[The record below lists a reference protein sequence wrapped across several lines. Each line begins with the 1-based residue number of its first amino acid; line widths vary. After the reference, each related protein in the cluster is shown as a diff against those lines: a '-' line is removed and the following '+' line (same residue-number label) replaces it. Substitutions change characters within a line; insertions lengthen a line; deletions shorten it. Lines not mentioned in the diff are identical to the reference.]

1 MEIDSQLPKELFRCK
16 ECFQTIFLGIEYK
29 ANTIK
34 INSLCE
40 EYHIGENE
48 DIEYFLNNNFGDS
61 EYEYD
66 TICNNPEHE
75 GEKLIGFCLQCLCG
89 YCELCKEE
97 NEHNLH
103 LLKLNEEIKLNDI
116 EVNYYKITLN
126 HFEKKF
132 KNIEL
137 KLNNLKEIMGM
148 EELNKLIDNYIKFN
162 KLEICF
168 AEEILCE
175 YITHQNDNFN
185 YKLPIN
191 VRNVLKF
198 NDIIYP
204 LSNEDEE
211 DEDEIFVLIENK
223 IYPFLENKDNFFLKE
238 SKLDIRENINIMKIL
253 SERNLNLDM
262 KEEKTKLEFNYLRKR
277 NYTNNNLS
285 VQISRKP
292 SLRTKQNEM
301 SINTLYEGNNIN
313 NSFSIFNHSYNF
325 SNKDTL
331 NKNSIHKRYTTE
343 FIKSNNLNTE
353 NTINLT
359 LSDKEDYKSNIAI
372 ENNIHLNIS
381 PKKEQNTIKENSIEI
396 ISEKN
401 LSERK
406 NVTRIMANGKYI
418 GTINKE
424 GKYDGKGIFYFKNG
438 DIYEGEYKNGFREGK
453 GIYKYANGEKYE
465 GDFIKG
471 KADGFG
477 ILYYKSGYYYK
488 GNWKNDLKEGK
499 GEYYNS
505 KTKTLKSGVWS
516 KGKRLK

>member
-1 MEIDSQLPKELFRCK
+1 MEIESQLPKELFRCP

-29 ANTIK
+29 KNTIK

-40 EYHIGENE
+40 EFHIDENE
-48 DIEYFLNNNFGDS
+48 DLEYFLNNNFGDS

-66 TICNNPEHE
+66 TICNNSEHE

-89 YCELCKEE
+89 YCNLCKEE

-132 KNIEL
+132 ENIEL
-137 KLNNLKEIMGM
+137 KLNNLKEKMGM
-148 EELNKLIDNYIKFN
+148 EELNNLIDNYIKLN

-198 NDIIYP
+198 NNIIYP

-223 IYPFLENKDNFFLKE
+223 IYPFLENKNNFFLKE
-238 SKLDIRENINIMKIL
+238 SKLDIRENINIMNIL

-262 KEEKTKLEFNYLRKR
+262 KEEKNKLEFKYLRKR
-277 NYTNNNLS
+277 NYSNNNIS
-285 VQISRKP
+285 EQISRKP
-292 SLRTKQNEM
+292 SLRVKQSEI
-301 SINTLYEGNNIN
+301 SINTIYDDP
-313 NSFSIFNHSYNF
+313 NSFSIFNKRYNAKI
-325 SNKDTL
+325 NENNDE

-343 FIKSNNLNTE
+343 FIKSKNLDTE
-353 NTINLT
+353 NSIDLNFLNKEDNKSNSLIEKTINLT
-359 LSDKEDYKSNIAI
+359 INPTL
-372 ENNIHLNIS
+372 EN
-381 PKKEQNTIKENSIEI
+381 EQSTIKENS
-396 ISEKN
+396 KN
-401 LSERK
+401 TISERK
-406 NVTRIMANGKYI
+406 NVTKILANGKYI

-424 GKYDGKGIFYFKNG
+424 GKFDGKGIFYFKNG
-438 DIYEGEYKNGFREGK
+438 DIYEGDYKNGFREGY
-453 GIYKYANGEKYE
+453 GTYKYANGEKFE

-471 KADGFG
+471 KAEGFG
-477 ILYYKSGYYYK
+477 IVYYKNGYYYK

-499 GEYYNS
+499 GEYYNA
-505 KTKTLKSGVWS
+505 KTKTLISGIWS
-516 KGKRLK
+516 KGKRIKN

>member
-1 MEIDSQLPKELFRCK
+1 MEIDSQLPKELFRCN
-16 ECFQTIFLGIEYK
+16 ECLQTIFLGIEYK

-48 DIEYFLNNNFGDS
+48 EIEYFLNNNFGVS

-66 TICNNPEHE
+66 TICNNSEHE

-89 YCELCKEE
+89 YCNLCKEE

-132 KNIEL
+132 ENIEL
-137 KLNNLKEIMGM
+137 KLNNLKEKMGM
-148 EELNKLIDNYIKFN
+148 EELNNLIDNYIKLN

-198 NDIIYP
+198 NNIIYP

-223 IYPFLENKDNFFLKE
+223 IYPFLENKNNFFLKE
-238 SKLDIRENINIMKIL
+238 SKLDIRENINIMNIL

-262 KEEKTKLEFNYLRKR
+262 KEEKNKLEFKYLRKR
-277 NYTNNNLS
+277 NYSNNNIS
-285 VQISRKP
+285 EQISRKP
-292 SLRTKQNEM
+292 SLRVKQSEI
-301 SINTLYEGNNIN
+301 SINTIYDDP
-313 NSFSIFNHSYNF
+313 NSFSIFNKRYNAKI
-325 SNKDTL
+325 NENNDE

-343 FIKSNNLNTE
+343 FIKSKNLDTE
-353 NTINLT
+353 NSIDLNFLNKEDNKSNSLIEKTINLT
-359 LSDKEDYKSNIAI
+359 INPAL
-372 ENNIHLNIS
+372 EN
-381 PKKEQNTIKENSIEI
+381 EQSTIKENS
-396 ISEKN
+396 KN
-401 LSERK
+401 TISERK
-406 NVTRIMANGKYI
+406 NVTKILANGKYI

-424 GKYDGKGIFYFKNG
+424 GKFDGKGIFYFKNG
-438 DIYEGEYKNGFREGK
+438 DIYEGDYKNGFREGY
-453 GIYKYANGEKYE
+453 GTYKYANGEKFE

-471 KADGFG
+471 KAEGFG
-477 ILYYKSGYYYK
+477 IVYYKNGYYYK

-499 GEYYNS
+499 GEYYNP
-505 KTKTLKSGVWS
+505 KTKTITYGVWS
-516 KGKRLK
+516 KGKRKKN

>member
-1 MEIDSQLPKELFRCK
+1 MEIDSQLPKELFRCN
-16 ECFQTIFLGIEYK
+16 ECLQTIFLGIEYK

-48 DIEYFLNNNFGDS
+48 EIEYFLNNNFGVS

-66 TICNNPEHE
+66 TICNNSEHE

-89 YCELCKEE
+89 YCNLCKEE

-132 KNIEL
+132 ENIEL
-137 KLNNLKEIMGM
+137 KLNNLKEKMGM
-148 EELNKLIDNYIKFN
+148 EELNNLIDNYIKLN

-198 NDIIYP
+198 NNIIYP

-223 IYPFLENKDNFFLKE
+223 IYPFLENKNNFFLKE
-238 SKLDIRENINIMKIL
+238 SKLDIRENINIMNIL

-262 KEEKTKLEFNYLRKR
+262 KEEKNKLEFKYLRKR
-277 NYTNNNLS
+277 NYSNNNIS
-285 VQISRKP
+285 EQISRKP
-292 SLRTKQNEM
+292 SLRVKQSEI
-301 SINTLYEGNNIN
+301 SINTIYDDY
-313 NSFSIFNHSYNF
+313 NSFSIFNKRYNAKI
-325 SNKDTL
+325 NENNDE

-343 FIKSNNLNTE
+343 FIKSKNLDTE
-353 NTINLT
+353 NSIDLNFLNKEDNKSNSLIEKTINLT
-359 LSDKEDYKSNIAI
+359 INPTL
-372 ENNIHLNIS
+372 EN
-381 PKKEQNTIKENSIEI
+381 EQSTIKENS
-396 ISEKN
+396 KN
-401 LSERK
+401 TISERK
-406 NVTRIMANGKYI
+406 NVTKILANGKYI

-424 GKYDGKGIFYFKNG
+424 GKFDGKGIFYFKNG
-438 DIYEGEYKNGFREGK
+438 DIYEGDYKNGFREGY
-453 GIYKYANGEKYE
+453 GTYKYANGEKFE

-471 KADGFG
+471 KAEGFG
-477 ILYYKSGYYYK
+477 IVYYKNGYYYK

-499 GEYYNS
+499 GEYYNP
-505 KTKTLKSGVWS
+505 KTKTITYGVWS
-516 KGKRLK
+516 KGKRKKN

>member
-1 MEIDSQLPKELFRCK
+1 MEIDSQLPKELFRCN
-16 ECFQTIFLGIEYK
+16 ECLQTIFLGIEYK

-48 DIEYFLNNNFGDS
+48 EIEYFLNNNFGFS

-66 TICNNPEHE
+66 TICNNSEHE

-89 YCELCKEE
+89 YCNLCKEE

-132 KNIEL
+132 ENIEL
-137 KLNNLKEIMGM
+137 KLNNLKEKMGM
-148 EELNKLIDNYIKFN
+148 EELNNLIDNYIKLN

-198 NDIIYP
+198 NNIIYP

-223 IYPFLENKDNFFLKE
+223 IYPFLENKNNFFLKE
-238 SKLDIRENINIMKIL
+238 SKLDIRENINIMNIL

-262 KEEKTKLEFNYLRKR
+262 KEEKNKLEFKYLRKR
-277 NYTNNNLS
+277 NYSNNNIS
-285 VQISRKP
+285 EQISRKP
-292 SLRTKQNEM
+292 SLRVKQSEI
-301 SINTLYEGNNIN
+301 SINTIYDDP
-313 NSFSIFNHSYNF
+313 NSFSIFNKRYNAKI
-325 SNKDTL
+325 NENNDE

-343 FIKSNNLNTE
+343 FIKSKNLDTE
-353 NTINLT
+353 NSIDLNFLNKEDNKSNSLIEKTINLT
-359 LSDKEDYKSNIAI
+359 INPAL
-372 ENNIHLNIS
+372 EN
-381 PKKEQNTIKENSIEI
+381 EQSTIKENS
-396 ISEKN
+396 KN
-401 LSERK
+401 TISERK
-406 NVTRIMANGKYI
+406 NVTKILANGKYI

-424 GKYDGKGIFYFKNG
+424 GKFDGKGIFYFKNG
-438 DIYEGEYKNGFREGK
+438 DIYEGDYKNGFREGY
-453 GIYKYANGEKYE
+453 GTYKYANGEKFE

-477 ILYYKSGYYYK
+477 IVYYKNGYYYK

-499 GEYYNS
+499 GEYYNP
-505 KTKTLKSGVWS
+505 KTKTITYGVWS
-516 KGKRLK
+516 KGKRKKN

>member
-1 MEIDSQLPKELFRCK
+1 MENDSQLPKELFRCN
-16 ECFQTIFLGIEYK
+16 ECLQTIFLGIEYK

-48 DIEYFLNNNFGDS
+48 EIEYFLNNNFGFS

-66 TICNNPEHE
+66 TICNNSEHE

-89 YCELCKEE
+89 YCNLCKEE

-132 KNIEL
+132 ENIEL
-137 KLNNLKEIMGM
+137 KLNNLKEKMGM
-148 EELNKLIDNYIKFN
+148 EELNNLIDNYIKLN

-198 NDIIYP
+198 NNIIYP

-223 IYPFLENKDNFFLKE
+223 IYPFLENKNNFFLKE
-238 SKLDIRENINIMKIL
+238 SKLDIRENINIMNIL
-253 SERNLNLDM
+253 TERNLNLDM
-262 KEEKTKLEFNYLRKR
+262 KEEKNKLEFKYLRKR
-277 NYTNNNLS
+277 NYSNNNIS
-285 VQISRKP
+285 EQISRKP
-292 SLRTKQNEM
+292 SLRVKQSEI
-301 SINTLYEGNNIN
+301 SINTIYDDP
-313 NSFSIFNHSYNF
+313 NSFSIFNKRYNA
-325 SNKDTL
+325 NINENNNE

-343 FIKSNNLNTE
+343 FIKSKNLDTE
-353 NTINLT
+353 NLIDFNILNKEDNKSNSLIEKTINLT
-359 LSDKEDYKSNIAI
+359 INPSLE
-372 ENNIHLNIS
+372 
-381 PKKEQNTIKENSIEI
+381 KEQSIIKENS
-396 ISEKN
+396 KN
-401 LSERK
+401 TISERK
-406 NVTRIMANGKYI
+406 NVTQIMANGKYV

-424 GKYDGKGIFYFKNG
+424 GKFDGKGIFYFKNG
-438 DIYEGEYKNGFREGK
+438 DIYEGDYKNGFREGH
-453 GIYKYANGEKYE
+453 GTYKYANGEKFE

-471 KADGFG
+471 KAEGFG
-477 ILYYKSGYYYK
+477 IVYYKNGYYYK

-499 GEYYNS
+499 GEYYNP
-505 KTKTLKSGVWS
+505 KTKTITYGVWN
-516 KGKRLK
+516 KGKRMKN

>member
-1 MEIDSQLPKELFRCK
+1 MEIDSQLPKELFRCN
-16 ECFQTIFLGIEYK
+16 ECLQTIFLGIEYK

-48 DIEYFLNNNFGDS
+48 EIEYFLNNNFGVS

-66 TICNNPEHE
+66 TICNNSEHE

-89 YCELCKEE
+89 YCNLCKEE

-132 KNIEL
+132 QNIEL

-198 NDIIYP
+198 NNIIYP
-204 LSNEDEE
+204 SSNEDEE

-223 IYPFLENKDNFFLKE
+223 IYPFLENKNNFFLKE
-238 SKLDIRENINIMKIL
+238 SKLDIRENINIMNIL

-262 KEEKTKLEFNYLRKR
+262 KEEKNKFEFKYLRKR
-277 NYTNNNLS
+277 NYSNNNIS
-285 VQISRKP
+285 EQISRKP
-292 SLRTKQNEM
+292 SLRVKQSEI
-301 SINTLYEGNNIN
+301 SINTIYDDP
-313 NSFSIFNHSYNF
+313 NSFSIFNKRYNAKI
-325 SNKDTL
+325 NENNDE

-343 FIKSNNLNTE
+343 FIKSKNLDTE
-353 NTINLT
+353 NSIDLNFLNKEDNKSNSLIEKTINLT
-359 LSDKEDYKSNIAI
+359 INPSLE
-372 ENNIHLNIS
+372 
-381 PKKEQNTIKENSIEI
+381 KEQSIIKENS
-396 ISEKN
+396 KN
-401 LSERK
+401 TISERK
-406 NVTRIMANGKYI
+406 NVTQIMANGKYV

-424 GKYDGKGIFYFKNG
+424 GKFDGKGIFYFKNG
-438 DIYEGEYKNGFREGK
+438 DIYEGGYKNGFREGY
-453 GIYKYANGEKYE
+453 GTYKYANGEKFE

-477 ILYYKSGYYYK
+477 IVYYKNGYYYK

-499 GEYYNS
+499 GEYYNP
-505 KTKTLKSGVWS
+505 KTKTITYGVWS
-516 KGKRLK
+516 KGKRKKN

>member
-1 MEIDSQLPKELFRCK
+1 MEIDSQLPKELFRCN
-16 ECFQTIFLGIEYK
+16 ECLQTIFLGIEYK

-48 DIEYFLNNNFGDS
+48 EIEYFLNNNFGFS

-66 TICNNPEHE
+66 TICNNSEHE

-89 YCELCKEE
+89 YCNLCKEE

-132 KNIEL
+132 ENIEL
-137 KLNNLKEIMGM
+137 KLNNLKEKMGM
-148 EELNKLIDNYIKFN
+148 EELNNLIDNYIKLN

-198 NDIIYP
+198 NNIIYP

-223 IYPFLENKDNFFLKE
+223 IYPFLENKNNFFLKE
-238 SKLDIRENINIMKIL
+238 SKLDIRENINIMNIL

-262 KEEKTKLEFNYLRKR
+262 KEEKNKLEFKYLRKR
-277 NYTNNNLS
+277 NYSNNNIS
-285 VQISRKP
+285 EQISRKP
-292 SLRTKQNEM
+292 SLRVKQSEI
-301 SINTLYEGNNIN
+301 SINTIYDDP
-313 NSFSIFNHSYNF
+313 NSFSIFNKRYNAKI
-325 SNKDTL
+325 NENNDE

-343 FIKSNNLNTE
+343 FIKSKNLDTE
-353 NTINLT
+353 NSIDLNFLNKEDNKSNSLIEKTINLT
-359 LSDKEDYKSNIAI
+359 INPTL
-372 ENNIHLNIS
+372 EN
-381 PKKEQNTIKENSIEI
+381 EQSTIKENS
-396 ISEKN
+396 KN
-401 LSERK
+401 TISERK
-406 NVTRIMANGKYI
+406 NVTKILANGKYI

-424 GKYDGKGIFYFKNG
+424 GKFDGKGIFYFKNG
-438 DIYEGEYKNGFREGK
+438 DIYEGDYKNGFREGY
-453 GIYKYANGEKYE
+453 GTYKYANGEKFE

-471 KADGFG
+471 KAEGFG
-477 ILYYKSGYYYK
+477 IVYYKNGYYYK

-499 GEYYNS
+499 GEYYNP
-505 KTKTLKSGVWS
+505 KTKTITYGVWS
-516 KGKRLK
+516 KGKRKKN

>member
-29 ANTIK
+29 KNTIK

-132 KNIEL
+132 ENIEL
-137 KLNNLKEIMGM
+137 KLNNLKEKMGM
-148 EELNKLIDNYIKFN
+148 EELNKLIDNYIKLN

-198 NDIIYP
+198 NDIIYH
-204 LSNEDEE
+204 LNNEDEE
-211 DEDEIFVLIENK
+211 D
-223 IYPFLENKDNFFLKE
+223 
-238 SKLDIRENINIMKIL
+238 
-253 SERNLNLDM
+253 
-262 KEEKTKLEFNYLRKR
+262 
-277 NYTNNNLS
+277 
-285 VQISRKP
+285 
-292 SLRTKQNEM
+292 
-301 SINTLYEGNNIN
+301 
-313 NSFSIFNHSYNF
+313 
-325 SNKDTL
+325 
-331 NKNSIHKRYTTE
+331 
-343 FIKSNNLNTE
+343 
-353 NTINLT
+353 
-359 LSDKEDYKSNIAI
+359 
-372 ENNIHLNIS
+372 
-381 PKKEQNTIKENSIEI
+381 
-396 ISEKN
+396 
-401 LSERK
+401 
-406 NVTRIMANGKYI
+406 
-418 GTINKE
+418 
-424 GKYDGKGIFYFKNG
+424 
-438 DIYEGEYKNGFREGK
+438 
-453 GIYKYANGEKYE
+453 
-465 GDFIKG
+465 
-471 KADGFG
+471 
-477 ILYYKSGYYYK
+477 
-488 GNWKNDLKEGK
+488 
-499 GEYYNS
+499 
-505 KTKTLKSGVWS
+505 
-516 KGKRLK
+516 

>member
-1 MEIDSQLPKELFRCK
+1 MEIDSQLPKELFRCN
-16 ECFQTIFLGIEYK
+16 ECLQTIFLGIEYK

-48 DIEYFLNNNFGDS
+48 EIEYFLNNNFGVS

-66 TICNNPEHE
+66 TICNNSEHE

-89 YCELCKEE
+89 YCNLCKEE

-132 KNIEL
+132 ENIEL
-137 KLNNLKEIMGM
+137 KLNNLKEKMGM
-148 EELNKLIDNYIKFN
+148 EELNKLIDNYIKLN

-175 YITHQNDNFN
+175 YITHQNENFN

-198 NDIIYP
+198 NNIIYP
-204 LSNEDEE
+204 LSEEEEE
-211 DEDEIFVLIENK
+211 DEDEIFVSIENK

-238 SKLDIRENINIMKIL
+238 SKLDIRENINIMNIL
-253 SERNLNLDM
+253 TERNLNLDM
-262 KEEKTKLEFNYLRKR
+262 KEEKNKLEFKYLRKR
-277 NYTNNNLS
+277 NYSNNNIS
-285 VQISRKP
+285 EQISRKP
-292 SLRTKQNEM
+292 SLRVKQSEI
-301 SINTLYEGNNIN
+301 SINTIYDVP
-313 NSFSIFNHSYNF
+313 NSFSIFNKRYNAKI
-325 SNKDTL
+325 NENNDE

-343 FIKSNNLNTE
+343 FIKSKNLDTE
-353 NTINLT
+353 NSIDLNFLNKEDNKSNSLIEKTINLT
-359 LSDKEDYKSNIAI
+359 INPAL
-372 ENNIHLNIS
+372 EN
-381 PKKEQNTIKENSIEI
+381 EQSTIKENS
-396 ISEKN
+396 KN
-401 LSERK
+401 TISERK
-406 NVTRIMANGKYI
+406 NVTKILANGKYI

-424 GKYDGKGIFYFKNG
+424 GKFDGKGIFYFKNG
-438 DIYEGEYKNGFREGK
+438 DIYEGDYKNGFREGY
-453 GIYKYANGEKYE
+453 GTYKYANGEKFE

-471 KADGFG
+471 KAEGFG
-477 ILYYKSGYYYK
+477 IVYYKNGYYYK

-499 GEYYNS
+499 GEYYNP
-505 KTKTLKSGVWS
+505 KTKTITYGVWS
-516 KGKRLK
+516 KGKRKKN

>member
-1 MEIDSQLPKELFRCK
+1 MEIDSQLPKELFRCN
-16 ECFQTIFLGIEYK
+16 ECLQTIFLGIEYK

-48 DIEYFLNNNFGDS
+48 EIEYFLNNNFGFS

-66 TICNNPEHE
+66 TICNNSEHE

-89 YCELCKEE
+89 YCNLCKEE

-132 KNIEL
+132 ENIEL
-137 KLNNLKEIMGM
+137 KLNNLKEKMGM
-148 EELNKLIDNYIKFN
+148 EELNNLIDNYIKLN

-185 YKLPIN
+185 YKLPII

-198 NDIIYP
+198 NYIIYP

-223 IYPFLENKDNFFLKE
+223 IYPFLENKNNFFLKE
-238 SKLDIRENINIMKIL
+238 SKLDIRENINIMNIL

-262 KEEKTKLEFNYLRKR
+262 KEEKNKLEFKYLRKR
-277 NYTNNNLS
+277 NYSNNNIS
-285 VQISRKP
+285 EQISRKP
-292 SLRTKQNEM
+292 SLRVKQSEI
-301 SINTLYEGNNIN
+301 SINTIYDDP
-313 NSFSIFNHSYNF
+313 NSFSIFNKRYNA
-325 SNKDTL
+325 NINENNNE

-343 FIKSNNLNTE
+343 FIKSKNLDTE
-353 NTINLT
+353 NLIDFNILNKEDNKSNSLIEKTINLT
-359 LSDKEDYKSNIAI
+359 INPSLE
-372 ENNIHLNIS
+372 
-381 PKKEQNTIKENSIEI
+381 KEQSIIKENS
-396 ISEKN
+396 KN
-401 LSERK
+401 TISERK
-406 NVTRIMANGKYI
+406 NVTQIMANGKYV

-424 GKYDGKGIFYFKNG
+424 GKFDGKGIFYFKNG
-438 DIYEGEYKNGFREGK
+438 DIYEGGYKNGFREGY
-453 GIYKYANGEKYE
+453 GTYKYANGEKFE

-471 KADGFG
+471 KAEGFG
-477 ILYYKSGYYYK
+477 IVYYKNGYYYK

-499 GEYYNS
+499 GEYYNP
-505 KTKTLKSGVWS
+505 KTKTITYGVWN
-516 KGKRLK
+516 KGKRMKN